1 MEERRQL
8 IALRPLEIKHLF
20 DFAIRIYRYRFTAMF
35 IAMAVAQLPL
45 VLLSLPLWLKL
56 IAAAGEL
63 QMMQLTGGMPDMAWA
78 MDLLDQSLFAIALAG
93 CVPLYQVFI
102 LPLANLTCARLA
114 TRTALNE
121 EITLGEAFAFA
132 RRRYWPTQVALAIYL
147 LPLLVLSLLI
157 LLPVLAAQNAGSETA
172 VISFAIT
179 GLLLIPLAGFAMWLI
194 YPRFFMALSGI
205 IQCSEEPEG
214 SGIMAQGLWYL
225 RRAWE
230 LSAGNYARLGGLL
243 LMMAVAVYLIT
254 QGISEGT
261 NLLLALIDAA
271 VTGANFADKIMD
283 PSQQQDVT
291 LAGLT
296 MTITSFVALVIV
308 PVWQCLKTLLY
319 LDLRCRNEALDLHV
333 VLDRLE
339 QAGDA

>member
-1 MEERRQL
+1 MDERRQL

-45 VLLSLPLWLKL
+45 TLLSLPLWIKL
-56 IAAAGEL
+56 IAAAGDL
-63 QMMQLTGGMPDMAWA
+63 QAMQVTGGLPDMAWGL
-78 MDLLDQSLFAIALAG
+78 DLLDESLFALALAA

-114 TRTALNE
+114 TQTALNE
-121 EITLGEAFAFA
+121 QSTLGEAFAFA

-147 LPLLVLSLLI
+147 LPLLGLSILL
-157 LLPVLAAQNAGSETA
+157 LLPVLAAQNSGNETA
-172 VISFAIT
+172 IISFAIT
-179 GLLLIPLAGFAMWLI
+179 GLVLIPLAGFTMWLF

-205 IQCSEEPEG
+205 IQCSEDAEG
-214 SGIMAQGLWYL
+214 QGILAQGLWYL

-230 LSAGNYARLGGLL
+230 LSTGHYARLGGLL
-243 LMMAVAVYLIT
+243 LMMAVAVHFIT
-254 QGISEGT
+254 QGVSEGT
-261 NLLLALIDAA
+261 NLILILIDAI
-271 VTGANFADKIMD
+271 VSGADFAEQIFD

-296 MTITSFVALVIV
+296 MTITAFVSLVII

-319 LDLRCRNEALDLHV
+319 LDLRCRSEAFDLHV
-333 VLDRLE
+333 VLDRLKKP
-339 QAGDA
+339 AGA